1 MTRMVTIRHGIGRQN
16 HLVENIT
23 VPLLKEPYES
33 NGRFCIK
40 VDASETSIQHPNT
53 KIYVNSEND
62 FTIFEGNAS
71 DMTVMRDRTVAQVA
85 NMETDAEISERILE
99 TFTVLRDVAEGVADK
114 IIRGLVIAGAPGVGK
129 SYDVIK
135 TVEAYGLVD
144 KADLREKLASQAVDG
159 TSETDSEDEETML
172 PAHEVLR
179 ETNTYELVKGHITA
193 SSLYELLWR
202 NRHENDTIIMDDI
215 DSIFG
220 DDKALNLLKAALD
233 TSDKR
238 RIHWATA
245 VPRQDGVP
253 NSFEFFGSI
262 IFISNKDFNKMKG
275 SASVGKHIEALMSRS
290 LFLDMGI
297 SSTREKLIRIKQVAV
312 DGGLLAENGVTDLDM
327 QEEIMHW
334 MDENSERFREL
345 SLRTLVHLATICK
358 MRNWKAIARQTLLN
372 K

>member
-1 MTRMVTIRHGIGRQN
+1 MTRMVTIISGIGRQN

-33 NGRFCIK
+33 NGRICLK
-40 VDASETSIQHPNT
+40 VDASQTTIQHPNT

-62 FTIFEGNAS
+62 FTIFEGNAN
-71 DMTVMRDRTVAQVA
+71 DMTVVRDRTVVQAA
-85 NMETDAEISERILE
+85 PMETDSEISVRIQE
-99 TFTVLRDVAEGVADK
+99 TFDVLRDVSEGIADK
-114 IIRGLVIAGAPGVGK
+114 IVRGLVIAGAPGVGK
-129 SYDVIK
+129 SYEVIK
-135 TVEAYGLVD
+135 TVESYGLVD
-144 KADLREKLASQAVDG
+144 KADLRERLAAEAVDG
-159 TSETDSEDEETML
+159 ANETDSESEEDAL
-172 PAHEVLR
+172 PAHDIIR

-275 SASVGKHIEALMSRS
+275 SSSVGKHIEALMSRS

-297 SSTREKLIRIKQVAV
+297 TTTREKVIRIKQVA
-312 DGGLLAENGVTDLDM
+312 ENGLFAANGITDPEM
-327 QEEIMHW
+327 QAEIMDW
-334 MDENSERFREL
+334 MGENANRFREL
-345 SLRTLVHLATICK
+345 SLRTLVHLSTICK